1 MTGGS
6 QRVFTGNG
14 GLVGTPVALLL
25 APQSGRES
33 REQLQEYVQRAEE
46 TDHELSTS
54 PPRPWLSII
63 DLYTPT
69 HQKLRKG
76 GAHVDH

>member
-1 MTGGS
+1 MAETAGVHWERRVGGA
-6 QRVFTGNG
+6 
-14 GLVGTPVALLL
+14 PVALLL

-33 REQLQEYVQRAEE
+33 REQLREYVQRAEE

-69 HQKLRKG
+69 HPKLRDG
-76 GAHVDH
+76 GTHVDH